1 MEWFFREK
9 IRHSASYAKLF
20 KDPKCIIFFEGL
32 LGYADSNT
40 NNINPNDSKPNDI
53 NPNDI
58 NPNNINPKDTYVPE
72 CDTNMNDVNLNV
84 TLTRMT

>member
-1 MEWFFREK
+1 M
-9 IRHSASYAKLF
+9 F

-53 NPNDI
+53 NPN
-58 NPNNINPKDTYVPE
+58 NINPKDTYP
-72 CDTNMNDVNLNV
+72 NV
-84 TLTRMT
+84 TLT